1 MIKYFRKMLIGIF
14 NLVYK
19 ILFEYSKYVLIAIVF
34 IVSAQ
39 VVARNVFKSSIM
51 WSQEVSLLLIVWMT
65 FLSMAIGAEKNL
77 HIGVELFYSYFPK
90 PLQTFCN
97 IVNNVIVLAIGAFLG
112 IYGARLVSST
122 MSSTLAATKW
132 PAGVLYLMIPVGGWC
147 MFLFKMLD
155 CFGWKKYKKTDWD
168 EENTVTAEEGET

>member
-1 MIKYFRKMLIGIF
+1 MEKVRKILIGIF
-14 NLVYK
+14 NIVYR
-19 ILFEYSKYVLIAIVF
+19 ILFEYSKYVLVAIVL

-39 VVARNVFKSSIM
+39 VVARNVFRSSIM

-90 PLQTFCN
+90 PIKKICDIL
-97 IVNNVIVLAIGAFLG
+97 NNVIVLTIGAFLG
-112 IYGARLVSST
+112 IYGWRLVEST

-132 PAGVLYLMIPVGGWC
+132 PAGILYLMIPVGGWC
-147 MFLFKMLD
+147 MFFFKILD
-155 CFGWKKYKKTDWD
+155 CFGWKKYKKTDFHGED
-168 EENTVTAEEGET
+168 HEKEEEDGE